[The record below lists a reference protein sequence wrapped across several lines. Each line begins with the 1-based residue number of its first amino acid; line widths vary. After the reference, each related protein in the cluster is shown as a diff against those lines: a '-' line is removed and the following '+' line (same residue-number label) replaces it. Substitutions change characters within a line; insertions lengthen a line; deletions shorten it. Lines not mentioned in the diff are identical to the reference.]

1 METFASYGFNKAHS
15 VAYALTSYYTAYLK
29 THYPAEFMAALLTA
43 VMRQPERLA
52 GYLSRCRERGPE
64 VLPPSVNTSLGFFS
78 AQKGRIV
85 FGLDAVRGVGSAA
98 AGEIVRARKDG
109 PFRSLGDFLS
119 RVSLRAV
126 TKRAVSSLIRCGA
139 LDDTGESRES
149 MLSRLDAAISRARLH
164 PARGAG
170 LLRFLPDY
178 IPEGRRAGPRSRG
191 QPQGREGHSRRLTF
205 GTPPNQP
212 ERGSRPSR
220 LPASLRAFLPAAR
233 REGQALRHDIRLP

>member
-1 METFASYGFNKAHS
+1 M
-15 VAYALTSYYTAYLK
+15 
-29 THYPAEFMAALLTA
+29 
-43 VMRQPERLA
+43 
-52 GYLSRCRERGPE
+52 
-64 VLPPSVNTSLGFFS
+64 LPPSVNTSLGFFS

-98 AGEIVRARKDG
+98 AGEIVRARKGG

-170 LLRFLPDY
+170 ILRFLPDY
-178 IPEGRRAGPRSRG
+178 IPEGGRAREDTSGPA
-191 QPQGREGHSRRLTF
+191 PDPAARLRDEKDIL
-205 GTPPNQP
+205 GVCLSGPPPNQP